1 MYTHETGSVSS
12 FKTYETTLDRLDLLL
27 GEGDMERLS
36 VYLEGVGVGEEG
48 SSSEEE
54 GEDHDEGETPSN
66 EVPPGSGSTTPTT
79 TSTSTRRRI
88 RQTRKLA
95 RFFGTP
101 VQGWPE
107 LFERT
112 LSVLKEGVEE
122 ELEEG
127 GLGRGEGEG
136 LLERLEGLRRRV
148 GGGRGQ

>member
-1 MYTHETGSVSS
+1 MYTHEAGSVSS
-12 FKTYETTLDRLDLLL
+12 FRTYETTLDRLDLLL

-36 VYLEGVGVGEEG
+36 VYLKGVGVAEEG

-101 VQGWPE
+101 VQAWPE

-112 LSVLKEGVEE
+112 LSVLREGVEE

-148 GGGRGQ
+148 GGRGQ